1 MKVLTFEEMKERFP
15 VVWQWR
21 PWQDGGIF
29 VETFCVQ
36 EYTGNICETELEC
49 LNKTLDET
57 SQKYKREIER
67 VNEYAR
73 TLKERLGILYWFK
86 RKFEKT
92 YKNRLQELENDW
104 SQTSVKI
111 AKSEMRRL
119 CRKSNYYLPFDC
131 RIGDVFWI
139 VVERDNFLPRGVH
152 KSVVSSVE
160 RYFSEETLIVKV
172 SAKALTSDNSEVT
185 LKLSGDGVMYDGWGF
200 HHIFTCHQE
209 SMEAMS
215 SFIQR
220 DIDELNNLKEKIES
234 Y

>member
-1 MKVLTFEEMKERFP
+1 MKTLTFEEMKERFP

-29 VETFCVQ
+29 VETFCTK
-36 EYTGNICETELEC
+36 ESIGHICETQLEC
-49 LNKTLDET
+49 LNKTLDEA

-86 RKFEKT
+86 KKFQKA
-92 YKNRLQELENDW
+92 YKNQLQELENEW
-104 SQTSVKI
+104 AQISVKI
-111 AKSEMRRL
+111 AKSEIKHL

-139 VVERDNFLPRGVH
+139 VVERDNLLPRGVH

-160 RYFSEETLIVKV
+160 RYFSEETLMVKV
-172 SAKALTSDNSEVT
+172 SAKALTSGNSEVI
-185 LKLSGDGVMYDGWGF
+185 LKLSGDGVVCDGWSF
-200 HHIFTCHQE
+200 HHIFTSHQE
-209 SMEAMS
+209 AVEAMS
-215 SFIQR
+215 TFIQR
-220 DIDELNNLKEKIES
+220 DIDELNKLKEKIES